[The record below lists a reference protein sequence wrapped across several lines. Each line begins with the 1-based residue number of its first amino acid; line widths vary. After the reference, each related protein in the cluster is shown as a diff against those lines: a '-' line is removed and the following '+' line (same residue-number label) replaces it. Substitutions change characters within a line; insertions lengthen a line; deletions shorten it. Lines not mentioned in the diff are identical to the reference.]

1 MAASITFKSATKGDR
16 ALLRGW
22 LDSPHVKEWW
32 GDPEQEIECIAYSK
46 DIDGTE
52 GFIILLDDKPVGYIQ
67 SWVPSQFDN
76 EGWEKDLAADVR
88 GIDIFIGEISALGSG
103 ADIIRA
109 FSRQL
114 FAGGNHHLVIDPD
127 KRNYR
132 AIRAYE
138 KAGFTKF
145 GEPENSILMELKGK

>member
-1 MAASITFKSATKGDR
+1 MATSIKFRPATKGDR

-22 LDSPHVKEWW
+22 LDSPDVKEWW

-46 DIDGTE
+46 DADGTE

-76 EGWEKDLAADVR
+76 EGWEKNLAADVR
-88 GIDIFIGEISALGSG
+88 GIDVFIGEISALGNG
-103 ADIIRA
+103 TDIIRA

-114 FAGGNHHLVIDPD
+114 SAGGNNHLVIDPD
-127 KRNYR
+127 KRNQR
-132 AIRAYE
+132 TIRAY
-138 KAGFTKF
+138 
-145 GEPENSILMELKGK
+145 